1 MKEFAIIKDKT
12 NEDNRFRRINGKLV
26 FGETYMV
33 LPENWFR
40 IDEHNGEVMYY
51 GGTNIPE
58 WLSDKVSK
66 LCPNSEEY
74 DDEADDTFWIPES
87 EIENLKKEATLGY
100 FELADGV
107 NEHGNDFI
115 KIPKKYWYDVTN
127 IHNAQNK
134 WSYDDDLE
142 KRWKYNRELRGR
154 FNKVYNQLW
163 EVSTDRKE
171 ELGIT
176 FITLYREPSTEGRYI
191 CIESTKPDFFLNITY
206 FNKIEESEISSK
218 TLEKVKLGDTFVLYT
233 DNLDLDIDISDD
245 DSVLVSK
252 RNEYLNELH
261 WMDEFIVG

>member
-12 NEDNRFRRINGKLV
+12 NEDNGFRRINGKLV

-33 LPENWFR
+33 LPENWFSIR
-40 IDEHNGEVMYY
+40 DYNGSVIY
-51 GGTNIPE
+51 NIGDNLPD

-74 DDEADDTFWIPES
+74 GDEDDTCFWIPES

-127 IHNAQNK
+127 IHDAQNK
-134 WSYDDDLE
+134 WSYDLDLD
-142 KRWKYNRELRGR
+142 KRRLYNRNLRER

-163 EVSTDRKE
+163 EVYTDRRE

-176 FITLYREPSTEGRYI
+176 SITLYRDPLTEGRYI

-218 TLEKVKLGDTFVLYT
+218 TLEKVKLGDTFVLYS
-233 DNLDLDIDISDD
+233 DIEMDISDD

-252 RNEYLNELH
+252 RNEYLNELR

>member
-1 MKEFAIIKDKT
+1 MKEFAIIKNKT
-12 NEDNRFRRINGKLV
+12 NEDNGFRHINGKLV

-33 LPENWFR
+33 LPENWFS
-40 IDEHNGEVMYY
+40 IDNDGRVMYH
-51 GGTNIPE
+51 GGDNIPE

-74 DDEADDTFWIPES
+74 DDEDDETFWIPES
-87 EIENLKKEATLGY
+87 EIENLKKAATLGY

-127 IHNAQNK
+127 IHDAQNK
-134 WSYDDDLE
+134 WSDDLDLD
-142 KRWKYNRELRGR
+142 KRRSYNRKLRDR

-163 EVSTDRKE
+163 EVYTVRRE

-176 FITLYREPSTEGRYI
+176 SITLYREPSTEGRYI
-191 CIESTKPDFFLNITY
+191 CIESTKPDFLLYFKITY
-206 FNKIEESEISSK
+206 FNKIEESEISGK
-218 TLEKVKLGDTFVLYT
+218 TLEEVKLCDTFVLYA
-233 DNLDLDIDISDD
+233 DDIDIDISDD

-252 RNEYLNELH
+252 RNEYLNELR

>member
-12 NEDNRFRRINGKLV
+12 NEDNGFRRINGKLV

-51 GGTNIPE
+51 GGTNLPD
-58 WLSDKVSK
+58 WLSDKVLE

-74 DDEADDTFWIPES
+74 DDEADSCFWIPES

-107 NEHGNDFI
+107 NEHGHDFI
-115 KIPKKYWYDVTN
+115 KIPKNYWYDVTN
-127 IHNAQNK
+127 IHDAQNK
-134 WSYDDDLE
+134 WSYDADLD
-142 KRWKYNRELRGR
+142 KRRLYNNKLRNR

-163 EVSTDRKE
+163 EVYTDRRE

-176 FITLYREPSTEGRYI
+176 SITLYRESSTEGRYI

-206 FNKIEESEISSK
+206 FNKIEESEISGK
-218 TLEKVKLGDTFVLYT
+218 TLEKVKLGDTFVLYS
-233 DNLDLDIDISDD
+233 DIEMDISDD

-252 RNEYLNELH
+252 RNQYLNELR

>member
-1 MKEFAIIKDKT
+1 MKEFAIIKNKT
-12 NEDNRFRRINGKLV
+12 NEDNGFRHINGKLV

-33 LPENWFR
+33 LPENWFE
-40 IDEHNGEVMYY
+40 IDEHNGEVMYH
-51 GGTNIPE
+51 GGDNIPE
-58 WLSDKVSK
+58 WLSKKVSK

-74 DDEADDTFWIPES
+74 DDEDDETFWIPET

-100 FELADGV
+100 FELDDGV
-107 NEHGNDFI
+107 NDPMKDFI

-127 IHNAQNK
+127 IHDAQNK

-142 KRWKYNRELRGR
+142 KRRKYNRELRDR

-163 EVSTDRKE
+163 EVYTDRRE

-176 FITLYREPSTEGRYI
+176 SITLYREPSTEGRYI
-191 CIESTKPDFFLNITY
+191 CIESTKPDFLLYFKITY
-206 FNKIEESEISSK
+206 FNKIEESEISGK
-218 TLEKVKLGDTFVLYT
+218 TLEKVKLGDTFVLYNDT
-233 DNLDLDIDISDD
+233 EMDISDD

-261 WMDEFIVG
+261 WMDEFIVD

>member
-12 NEDNRFRRINGKLV
+12 NEDNGFRRINGKLV

-33 LPENWFR
+33 LPENWFK
-40 IDEHNGEVMYY
+40 INEHNGEVMYY
-51 GGTNIPE
+51 GGTNIPK
-58 WLSDKVSK
+58 WLSGKVSK

-74 DDEADDTFWIPES
+74 DDEDDETFWIPES

-107 NEHGNDFI
+107 NEHGKDFI

-127 IHNAQNK
+127 IHDAQNK

-142 KRWKYNRELRGR
+142 KRRKYNRELRDR

-163 EVSTDRKE
+163 DVYTDCRE

-176 FITLYREPSTEGRYI
+176 SITLYREPSTEGRYI
-191 CIESTKPDFFLNITY
+191 CIESTKPDFLLNITY
-206 FNKIEESEISSK
+206 FNKIEESEISGK
-218 TLEKVKLGDTFVLYT
+218 TLEKVKLGDTFVLYS
-233 DNLDLDIDISDD
+233 DIDMDISDD

-252 RNEYLNELH
+252 RNEYLNELR